1 MFLKYLLYFIYYL
14 KQITASLHKIR
25 PVIRTRTIV
34 QLQFTSVSFYSKV
47 WVEREKNT
55 SRITDHVFDFDN

>member
-1 MFLKYLLYFIYYL
+1 MFLKYLLYFIYFL
-14 KQITASLHKIR
+14 KQITASLHKIC

-34 QLQFTSVSFYSKV
+34 RLQFTSVSFYSKV